1 MEDKRMRLLSNIVI
15 AYMLVAFAWWSVLLF
30 VKNRDA
36 FNAKSEYLQI
46 VLVAD
51 GTVDTREEFYT
62 SKIYKDLA
70 SEYER
75 QEWMIFGEATFFII
89 SLIIGIWLIN
99 RGYRN
104 AMFAAQQRRNFLLS
118 ITHELKSPIA
128 SVKLAFET
136 IFRRDLS
143 KDKINML
150 STSGIKESDRLND
163 LVNNLLLAAKVESA
177 YQPVMESLDLNL
189 IFSETINR
197 LSEKYPAA
205 TLQFETKLPAG
216 EFQGDDFGIRSIIIN
231 LIENAIKYS
240 PEPAEV
246 LLEVGQKKDQITV
259 SVSDKGYGIDPSE
272 RKRIFDQ
279 FYRIGNEDTR
289 RAKGTGLGLFIVKR
303 VINAHNGKIN
313 VLTNSPKG
321 TRFNI
326 FFPSKRF
333 TELNVSTSKIKS

>member
-1 MEDKRMRLLSNIVI
+1 MRLLSNIVI

-62 SKIYKDLA
+62 SKIYKELA

-128 SVKLAFET
+128 SIKLAFET
-136 IFRRDLS
+136 IFRRDLP
-143 KDKINML
+143 KDKVNML
-150 STSGIKESDRLND
+150 TNSGIKESDRLND

-177 YQPVMESLDLNL
+177 YQPVIEDIDLNL
-189 IFSETINR
+189 LLSETINR
-197 LSEKYPAA
+197 LIEKYPNTAIKFQT
-205 TLQFETKLPAG
+205 TLNNGTFK
-216 EFQGDDFGIRSIIIN
+216 GDKFGIKSIVIN

-240 PEPAEV
+240 PAPAQVEI
-246 LLEVGQKKDQITV
+246 EVGIKSDQLFIDI
-259 SVSDKGYGIDPSE
+259 SDQGYGIPTAE

-289 RAKGTGLGLFIVKR
+289 RAKGTGLGLFIVQR
-303 VINAHNGKIN
+303 VVNAHNGKIN
-313 VLTNSPKG
+313 VVSNSPKG
-321 TRFNI
+321 TRFEI
-326 FFPSKRF
+326 FFPLKRF
-333 TELNVSTSKIKS
+333 THRIETTLKQ

>member
-1 MEDKRMRLLSNIVI
+1 MQDKRMRLLSNIVI

-46 VLVAD
+46 VMVAE
-51 GTVDTREEFYT
+51 GNVDTREEFYK
-62 SKIYKDLA
+62 SDIYKSLA
-70 SEYER
+70 KEYER

-89 SLIIGIWLIN
+89 SLILGIWLIN

-128 SVKLAFET
+128 SIRLAFET
-136 IFRRDLS
+136 IFRRDL
-143 KDKINML
+143 DKEKVNML

-189 IFSETINR
+189 LFTETIDR
-197 LSEKYPAA
+197 LTEKYPSAN
-205 TLQFETKLPAG
+205 LSLEFNLNEG
-216 EFQGDDFGIRSIIIN
+216 EFEGDDFGIRSIVIN

-240 PEPAEV
+240 PDPANVE
-246 LLEVGQKKDQITV
+246 LETGIDDNQLFLYIKDE
-259 SVSDKGYGIDPSE
+259 GYGIPPSE

-289 RAKGTGLGLFIVKR
+289 RAKGTGLGLFIVQR
-303 VINAHNGKIN
+303 VVNAHDGKIN
-313 VLTNSPKG
+313 VLSNSPKG
-321 TRFNI
+321 TRFEI
-326 FFPSKRF
+326 FFPRKRF
-333 TELNVSTSKIKS
+333 TERKATISNNKS